1 MLCKSFQPGAKGNCN
16 KFKNSAF
23 TRSERKVFVL
33 ILTFFM
39 FLAKN
44 ILKIFKTINKKRIN
58 ADIALLLCM

>member
-1 MLCKSFQPGAKGNCN
+1 MLCKLFQPGAKENWG

-33 ILTFFM
+33 ILMFFM

-44 ILKIFKTINKKRIN
+44 ILKILIAINKKRIK
-58 ADIALLLCM
+58 ACIALSLCL

>member
-1 MLCKSFQPGAKGNCN
+1 MLCKSFQPGAKENDS

-33 ILTFFM
+33 IFTFFM

-44 ILKIFKTINKKRIN
+44 MLKIFKAINKKRIN
-58 ADIALLLCM
+58 ACIALSLCL

>member
-1 MLCKSFQPGAKGNCN
+1 MLCKLFQPGAKENDS

-33 ILTFFM
+33 ILMFFM

-44 ILKIFKTINKKRIN
+44 MLKIFKTINKKRIN
-58 ADIALLLCM
+58 ADIALPLCL

>member
-1 MLCKSFQPGAKGNCN
+1 MFCKLFQPGAKENWF

-23 TRSERKVFVL
+23 TRSERNVFVL

-44 ILKIFKTINKKRIN
+44 ILKILKTINKKRIN
-58 ADIALLLCM
+58 ADIALSLCL